1 MKMKITL
8 PIIIVIALFIVSI
21 SAIVMHGC
29 NRQIVDL
36 QYSFN
41 YADIEG
47 IGEIQ
52 IKSWRDYNQ
61 SDMIQVTGVD
71 GTVYL
76 THSSNVILMYK

>member
-8 PIIIVIALFIVSI
+8 PIIIVIVFIISI

-76 THSSNVILMYK
+76 THSSNVILMSK